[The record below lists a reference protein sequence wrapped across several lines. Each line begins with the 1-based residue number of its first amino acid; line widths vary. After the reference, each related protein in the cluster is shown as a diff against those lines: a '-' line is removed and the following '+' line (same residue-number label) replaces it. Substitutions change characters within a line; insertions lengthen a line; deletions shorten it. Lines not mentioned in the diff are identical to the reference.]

1 MFQMTRWNALRASPR
16 ERSRPGPIA
25 HRLGT
30 TAAGPFKPLTEYLC
44 IDGAPRAS
52 LQPKAERLRERAF
65 GKLFWHPPSVV
76 KSGFGISP
84 ERRTGGVAVRGLSSF
99 LVTTKTVTRIRE
111 RAPGFRL
118 QVLEYLTATLVIIVE
133 GGRV

>member
-65 GKLFWHPPSVV
+65 GKLFWQPTFRRKEWLWNLTRKAHWRRRC
-76 KSGFGISP
+76 
-84 ERRTGGVAVRGLSSF
+84 ER
-99 LVTTKTVTRIRE
+99 
-111 RAPGFRL
+111 
-118 QVLEYLTATLVIIVE
+118 TL
-133 GGRV
+133 